1 MDNQVSDYKILLEG
15 YGEIAK
21 EKAELQVI
29 SVKKALEIRQL
40 KEQITKLEEEIKEL
54 KGEEVNKNGIE

>member
-21 EKAELQVI
+21 EKAELQVL
-29 SVKKALEIRQL
+29 SVKKELEIRQL
-40 KEQITKLEEEIKEL
+40 KEQVAKLEEEIKEL
-54 KGEEVNKNGIE
+54 KGEGVNENGTE

>member
-21 EKAELQVI
+21 EKAELQVL
-29 SVKKALEIRQL
+29 SVKKALEIR
-40 KEQITKLEEEIKEL
+40 EL
-54 KGEEVNKNGIE
+54 KAKIAELEGIENGENK

>member
-1 MDNQVSDYKILLEG
+1 MDKVSDYKILLEG

-21 EKAELQVI
+21 EKAELQVL

-40 KEQITKLEEEIKEL
+40 KVQITKLEEELKEI
-54 KGEEVNKNGIE
+54 KGEEVNENGTE